1 LFRTCGQFFFQRWE
15 INQEKKVTTSYVVL
29 LLIWVFASFCVV
41 GLKKKAKKLKSI
53 CNRERHV
60 FKIPRA
66 FDKPLP
72 LQNHTPAT
80 V

>member
-1 LFRTCGQFFFQRWE
+1 MG
-15 INQEKKVTTSYVVL
+15 NQPGKEGDHFICCSFVDLGFCFILYCWFEKNKQKQL
-29 LLIWVFASFCVV
+29 M
-41 GLKKKAKKLKSI
+41 SI
-53 CNRERHV
+53 CSRERHV